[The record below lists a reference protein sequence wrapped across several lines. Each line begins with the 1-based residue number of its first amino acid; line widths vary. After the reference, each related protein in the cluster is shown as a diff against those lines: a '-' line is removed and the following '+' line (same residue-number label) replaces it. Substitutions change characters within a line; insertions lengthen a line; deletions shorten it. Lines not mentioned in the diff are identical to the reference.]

1 VRVHGGVASAGAERY
16 NIEVRLSPIAV
27 AGLLFVV
34 VAARPAQAQ
43 PEARGPE
50 PVTDYDAGRVRSAG
64 ADIPMRVYLP
74 ASPGGPAPVVLVV
87 HGFLRNG
94 TYMAELARTLA
105 SRGMVAL
112 VPDMPCGLG
121 GCDHAANAAQLA
133 GLLEWAVL
141 EGGRRSST
149 LAGRVDGARRGA
161 VGHSWGALSSLLA
174 SARPGALEVVVLL
187 DPNDDRGEGAQAATR
202 VAAPLLLLTAEVLG
216 TCNSAW
222 GGGVFATVPAPSLRA
237 RILGAAHCDAEEP
250 SDALCPIG
258 CGRGDPTKST
268 LFRRY
273 AVAFVACALQGDR
286 AMAPWVDG
294 AAMAMDTADGAL
306 DQVLGQGLDRLAC
319 RAPATSEDGG
329 VARDSGAA
337 SPADDADLPSAR
349 DASDGPAVPEDA
361 ASDAGAPEDAE
372 APRADAT
379 SARDATSTL
388 QTAPASCASAPSG
401 GLWASLVVLLVL
413 VLRGRPSGIL

>member
-1 VRVHGGVASAGAERY
+1 VQGGVASAGAERY
-16 NIEVRLSPIAV
+16 NIAVRPRPIAL
-27 AGLLFVV
+27 AGLILVA

-64 ADIPMRVYLP
+64 ADIPLRVYLP

-141 EGGRRSST
+141 EGGRRSSP
-149 LAGRVDGARRGA
+149 LAGRVDAARRGA

-216 TCNSAW
+216 SCNSAW
-222 GGGVFATVPAPSLRA
+222 GGGVFATVPTPRLRA

-258 CGRGDPTKST
+258 CGRGDPTKSA

-286 AMAPWVDG
+286 AMAPWIDG
-294 AAMAMDTADGAL
+294 AAMAMDTADGTL

-319 RAPATSEDGG
+319 RAPATVEDAG
-329 VARDSGAA
+329 VEHDSGAA
-337 SPADDADLPSAR
+337 GPGADAELVVGQ
-349 DASDGPAVPEDA
+349 DASDTA
-361 ASDAGAPEDAE
+361 AAPEDAVSDAGVSADVE
-372 APRADAT
+372 APLAEADAT

-388 QTAPASCASAPSG
+388 QAAPSSCAAAPSG
-401 GLWASLVVLLVL
+401 GLWAALGVLIL
-413 VLRGRPSGIL
+413 LRRRPSGIL

>member
-1 VRVHGGVASAGAERY
+1 MQGGVASAGAERY
-16 NIEVRLSPIAV
+16 NIAVRPRPIAL
-27 AGLLFVV
+27 AGLILVA

-64 ADIPMRVYLP
+64 ADIPLRVYLP

-141 EGGRRSST
+141 EGGRRSSP
-149 LAGRVDGARRGA
+149 LAGRVDAARRGA

-216 TCNSAW
+216 SCNSAW
-222 GGGVFATVPAPSLRA
+222 GGGVFATVPTPRLRA

-258 CGRGDPTKST
+258 CGRGDPTKSA

-286 AMAPWVDG
+286 AMAPWIDG
-294 AAMAMDTADGAL
+294 AAMAMDTADGTL

-319 RAPATSEDGG
+319 RAPATVEDAG
-329 VARDSGAA
+329 VEHDSGAA
-337 SPADDADLPSAR
+337 GPGADAELVVGQ
-349 DASDGPAVPEDA
+349 DASDA
-361 ASDAGAPEDAE
+361 AAAPEDAVSDAGVSADVE
-372 APRADAT
+372 APPAEADAT

-388 QTAPASCASAPSG
+388 QAAPSSCAAAPSG
-401 GLWASLVVLLVL
+401 GLWAALGVLIL
-413 VLRGRPSGIL
+413 LRRRPSGIL